1 VAPLRTRP
9 LAQCR
14 YLSVAD
20 AAEYIGVSTQTIRR
34 YIESGRLPAY
44 RLGKKLVKVRDT
56 DLDALMR
63 PIPAARS

>member
-1 VAPLRTRP
+1 MAPPRTRP
-9 LAQCR
+9 PAQCR